1 MTFYEIFILSCYK
14 SGYSMRMSTLYH
26 LLKGKKTSSVLTY
39 GYFYDNLNYF
49 NLLPKLKE
57 KSYYNL
63 IEKLVQ
69 KECLIEVEK
78 GILELS
84 ETGVRILDEKNF
96 PTLSQLNQIEYYKY
110 DTTFWEKIMFATQVI
125 SEKSYHEGKYIPIE
139 NNLFKQQQLKKWLKS
154 HNETLPSQFY
164 KEWEKVLD
172 FIPEDKQVLLLGQL
186 VGHNHIGLTLN
197 QIAIERGQ
205 DYFYTYLEFKNYLHY
220 FIQMIEEYLTEYPIF
235 YELLALEKSLVKTDS
250 SQVSNQLYRQ
260 YGSVSQVSRYRRLK
274 ESTVTDHLIES
285 FLRQPSLSNLPDF
298 NENTI
303 VALERLKL
311 SQPDFR
317 RWLFK
322 DACMYE
328 PELSFYDFKCYQF
341 YLIEKERFND

>member
-14 SGYSMRMSTLYH
+14 SGHPMRMSTLYH

-57 KSYYNL
+57 KSYYKL

-69 KECLIEVEK
+69 KEFLFEVEK

-84 ETGVRILDEKNF
+84 DTGVRILDEKSF
-96 PTLSQLNQIEYYKY
+96 PTLTQLNQMEYYKY
-110 DTTFWEKIMFATQVI
+110 DISFWEKIMFATQVI

-139 NNLFKQQQLKKWLKS
+139 NNLFKQQQLKKWLKTQS
-154 HNETLPSQFY
+154 ETLPSQFY

-186 VGHNHIGLTLN
+186 VGHDQIGLTLN
-197 QIAIERGQ
+197 QIAIEKEQ
-205 DYFYTYLEFKNYLHY
+205 DYFYAYLEFKNYLHY
-220 FIQMIEEYLTEYPIF
+220 FIHMIEEYQTEYPLF
-235 YELLALEKSLVKTDS
+235 FELLSLEKYLIKIDS
-250 SQVSNQLYRQ
+250 AQISYQLFRQYRSISQVSQ
-260 YGSVSQVSRYRRLK
+260 YRRLK
-274 ESTVTDHLIES
+274 ESTVIDHLIES
-285 FLRQPSLSNLPDF
+285 FLRQPSISDLPKF

-303 VALERLKL
+303 TALEKLKL
-311 SQPDFR
+311 NQPDFR

-322 DACMYE
+322 DACVYE
-328 PELSFYDFKCYQF
+328 SNLSFYDFKCYQF
-341 YLIEKERFND
+341 YLIEKEKLND